1 MPMRD
6 LFLSSR
12 VQVLVFSIR
21 LESGAAAAHFKMQP
35 RRLSGSQG
43 RPRFGVRQCSALLEF
58 GQSAGFEVLYE
69 GMPVP
74 LTI

>member
-1 MPMRD
+1 VCHGR
-6 LFLSSR
+6 S
-12 VQVLVFSIR
+12 
-21 LESGAAAAHFKMQP
+21 KT
-35 RRLSGSQG
+35 